1 MNIKGL
7 LRNTIVSKDSL
18 DDFFP
23 MSGGISLSL
32 HEPSREQKE
41 AEAKVRSILFM
52 SNPSVSG
59 VFQNLSETYSKKD
72 GEVLASKRRMVTGRL
87 GAQTLFPPTLSDQEN
102 THDHRSESM
111 KLLDK
116 LSSPSDDELKKKY
129 EQQMV
134 EIALNSPMFNDRDG
148 NGITTAYIGS
158 GIHMDTA
165 TLHLNLEPASFQN
178 SILNTSDQKWS
189 TDLDD
194 FFPQPLQP
202 FSF

>member
-1 MNIKGL
+1 MRIVDYLSKSSFLDKEKEEIINLMNIKGL
-7 LRNTIVSKDSL
+7 LRNTIVSTA
-18 DDFFP
+18 
-23 MSGGISLSL
+23 
-32 HEPSREQKE
+32 R
-41 AEAKVRSILFM
+41 
-52 SNPSVSG
+52 
-59 VFQNLSETYSKKD
+59 
-72 GEVLASKRRMVTGRL
+72 
-87 GAQTLFPPTLSDQEN
+87 QTIIGDQEN

-116 LSSPSDDELKKKY
+116 ITSPSDDELKKKH
-129 EQQMV
+129 EQQSIEV
-134 EIALNSPMFNDRDG
+134 ALNSPMFNDRDG